1 MGTHP
6 LKNFWTNTLSLG
18 LIDHI
23 EEDILFEE
31 DWLDIGWSS
40 LILFYMVKLFLRIP
54 CVLIYNKYMKYFIIL
69 TTFESLYSCA
79 KVKS

>member
-1 MGTHP
+1 MHMWLRHLVMGTHP

-31 DWLDIGWSS
+31 DWLDIG
-40 LILFYMVKLFLRIP
+40 
-54 CVLIYNKYMKYFIIL
+54 
-69 TTFESLYSCA
+69 
-79 KVKS
+79 